1 MGKNKK
7 YSDEFKQEVLAMV
20 AGGERSVSQIER
32 DLDITPGLI
41 YKWQQRYRVVEEK
54 LQPSAERVEEA
65 EIRRLKR
72 EVEIT
77 RQERDILKKPFEY
90 SRGGSREALSV
101 HSSSS
106 PADSVQ
112 VCDGDCFGWSPES
125 GVDHVFSSPCG
136 SLNVQ
141 SGICL
146 RLHRLGVI
154 QREHADS
161 HRSGGFCHGLLECEP
176 PTPHLLAVVGSV
188 RASANRKTH
197 SSPPPAPRT
206 SAAPD
211 TSGDELL

>member
-1 MGKNKK
+1 MCRASQTKA
-7 YSDEFKQEVLAMV
+7 SVSLAHRPTDNPSRESV
-20 AGGERSVSQIER
+20 QHACQIQPAFAGGNIGNVHQPFLVGSGRTEILSQ
-32 DLDITPGLI
+32 P
-41 YKWQQRYRVVEEK
+41 
-54 LQPSAERVEEA
+54 
-65 EIRRLKR
+65 IRCRCATG
-72 EVEIT
+72 I
-77 RQERDILKKPFEY
+77 
-90 SRGGSREALSV
+90 A
-101 HSSSS
+101 
-106 PADSVQ
+106 
-112 VCDGDCFGWSPES
+112 GWSPES

-211 TSGDELL
+211 ISGDELL